1 VIICHGAS
9 PAKAIKNAIRV
20 AIQSVRSHLSDDI
33 AAEFAVGKVHA

>member
-20 AIQSVRSHLSDDI
+20 ALQAVRSHLSEDI
-33 AAEFAVGKVHA
+33 AAEFAQGKIPA